1 MLQCICIIAQSY
13 HKLDHK
19 LDHIYLIRDLM
30 QFLFGRIVHTVE
42 SDHLAVDF
50 DWRCHKGIDTLRFQ
64 PFIDGFACFFAFFNV
79 MDDDIV
85 GFLILCKPCFNDAFI
100 RYILQVIFF
109 FGYAR
114 FAPLVGVVKRSAVIL
129 FKDVRSIGGHTLSD
143 ILHQLIQYFVRIF
156 F

>member
-1 MLQCICIIAQSY
+1 
-13 HKLDHK
+13 
-19 LDHIYLIRDLM
+19 
-30 QFLFGRIVHTVE
+30 
-42 SDHLAVDF
+42 
-50 DWRCHKGIDTLRFQ
+50 
-64 PFIDGFACFFAFFNV
+64 

-85 GFLILCKPCFNDAFI
+85 GFLILCKPYFNDAFI
-100 RYILQVIFF
+100 RHILQVIFF

>member
-1 MLQCICIIAQSY
+1 
-13 HKLDHK
+13 
-19 LDHIYLIRDLM
+19 
-30 QFLFGRIVHTVE
+30 
-42 SDHLAVDF
+42 
-50 DWRCHKGIDTLRFQ
+50 
-64 PFIDGFACFFAFFNV
+64 

-100 RYILQVIFF
+100 RHILQVIFF

-114 FAPLVGVVKRSAVIL
+114 FAPLVGVVKRSEVIL

-156 F
+156 FRSGIPNHVREESLVIQDSFLRFALADFQRFHFLMVQDSLELASHHRGSQKHTQHPVQNNIH